1 MIKQNKQGRWVVECA
16 KCKTAA
22 MDHQV
27 TEAEALD
34 NAERCHGYIVFGK
47 FQFCAECLNDA
58 TERWKSNNRGLLEAC
73 KPVEHILVET
83 RVLPPAQDVDIVV
96 CAPPAP
102 KKRGRPKK
110 AQPPKPSGVS
120 ISANLP

>member
-22 MDHQV
+22 MDPRATV
-27 TEAEALD
+27 AEALE

-47 FQFCAECLNDA
+47 FQFCAECLNAA
-58 TERWKSNNRGLLEAC
+58 TERWKANNRELLEAMSSQPEC
-73 KPVEHILVET
+73 AGGDPLV
-83 RVLPPAQDVDIVV
+83 
-96 CAPPAP
+96 P

-110 AQPPKPSGVS
+110 VKPEGVS
-120 ISANLP
+120 ISPTPS

>member
-22 MDHQV
+22 MDHQA

-58 TERWKSNNRGLLEAC
+58 TERWKSNNRGLLESIPSQPGC
-73 KPVEHILVET
+73 VGGD
-83 RVLPPAQDVDIVV
+83 PPAS
-96 CAPPAP
+96 

-110 AQPPKPSGVS
+110 VKPEGVS
-120 ISANLP
+120 ISATPP